1 MRIPLPN
8 VGSQSPATPSLS
20 GGNVQ
25 PIQDDAGAIL
35 QQAGQGLQQLGAA
48 TSQVEAW
55 YDEGKAKE
63 AENLFS
69 DLVREKL
76 YHPETGYLQ
85 TVGQDARGAYR
96 KAAFDAIREGHDKLR
111 SKLTTDR
118 QRELFRTQAERI
130 SREAS
135 FDADMHE
142 AKQMKAFAMGSIK
155 AREESKRIDALR
167 FVGTSEFDAQAGAM
181 LEETNRFSQ
190 ERGFAPDS
198 DVAKMARLEATTK
211 LHTDAI
217 GSLVTAGRSGEAM
230 AHLAKYGDQIAPE
243 DRAQLGKIVQ
253 KAGDDSVALDASLRM
268 EQTGLPL
275 MAQRAQLLE
284 ERKAGKLTDPQ
295 FEGAWARMRVL
306 DAEKAQQEAQA
317 KATLLQDVKNRLMQ
331 GGGTVDT
338 LDPATKQAL
347 VDAKLDGVARAFE
360 MGGKPKLTTVG
371 MHFRYGAADE
381 ELRSMSEAQVI
392 NTLSGHMPEDDLGA
406 VLTRWKVVTGQGSDE
421 DAVKQDAD
429 LLIQIGAKDAGYLPD
444 LRVGATLSSLQPDV
458 AEKLTRY
465 GITVR
470 DRVRANLKPGE
481 KPTTQ
486 HYRDAIEELK
496 GERLK
501 DNTPVALA
509 TPAQLQAGAF
519 ETPFGDVDV
528 QHLVGLDGQ
537 GTPEAMR
544 ILADLQA
551 DEDQAAAID
560 GRRPRKLGLRDA
572 VEEFARSTQAKNVE
586 AQRDTRNLR
595 ERGLEYFRQL
605 YRNNA
610 ARVDLSRYGDPYQ
623 ASSVI
628 IGQILRPQMGEVKR
642 RPPNIAQRFRG
653 EPGTPYANEVNQ
665 LIFAYGITYEEA
677 AAAMREASGLS
688 EPQGRIGVERQR
700 MDPKDVG
707 EIAGSVV
714 TFPTAE
720 MPR

>member
-1 MRIPLPN
+1 MKIPLPN
-8 VGSQSPATPSLS
+8 TGGQPSSTPGFSAPGTEPLRSYTGSALQSVGE
-20 GGNVQ
+20 
-25 PIQDDAGAIL
+25 
-35 QQAGQGLQQLGAA
+35 GLQRAGSAVSMIERLH
-48 TSQVEAW
+48 
-55 YDEGKAKE
+55 DEGKSTE
-63 AENLFS
+63 AVGALMDALNT
-69 DLVREKL
+69 DI
-76 YHPETGYLQ
+76 YDPTTGYHGKI
-85 TVGQDARGAYR
+85 GQDAIAGQDEEAMRGVT
-96 KAAFDAIREGHDKLR
+96 EKLVR
-111 SKLTTDR
+111 LRNGLSNSR
-118 QRELFRTQAERI
+118 QRELFE
-130 SREAS
+130 REATNLMRRAELDVGQWKS
-135 FDADMHE
+135 KQTVAFTMGTESSAVQSN
-142 AKQMKAFAMGSIK
+142 AKAA
-155 AREESKRIDALR
+155 ARS
-167 FVGTSEFDAQAGAM
+167 VGTPDFDEYLAKMGEHRDRLTT
-181 LEETNRFSQ
+181 LE
-190 ERGFAPDS
+190 GFAPDS
-198 DVAKMARLEATTK
+198 DYGNLQRMEEVTRVHASAVQAMVAGGRP
-211 LHTDAI
+211 TDA
-217 GSLVTAGRSGEAM
+217 AE
-230 AHLAKYGDQIAPE
+230 HLKKYGEQIDPQA
-243 DRAQLGKIVQ
+243 RAKLGEVVQQANDDKI
-253 KAGDDSVALDASLRM
+253 SLDTSLRH
-268 EQTGLPL
+268 GASGKPL
-275 MAQRAQLLE
+275 MAQFADL
-284 ERKAGKLTDPQ
+284 KAEYEGQKLTAGQ
-295 FEGAWARMRVL
+295 FKAAWSLMRQN
-306 DAEKAQQEAQA
+306 DAELQQQDAQA
-317 KATLLQDVKNRLMQ
+317 KATLLQDVKNRLMKS
-331 GGGTVDT
+331 GGTVDS
-338 LDPATKQAL
+338 LDPETKRAL
-347 VDAKLDGVARAFE
+347 VDAKLDGVVRSFE

-551 DEDQAAAID
+551 DEDQAAVID

-586 AQRDTRNLR
+586 AQQDTRNLR